1 MRDTDRTWAEID
13 IGAITGNMKAMKA
26 KLDPGTL
33 FLGVVKSDAYG
44 HGAVPVAKALEE
56 NGCDYLA
63 VATLGEA
70 VELRD
75 AKIRLPILILGFT
88 DPSCAGVLAEKDITQ
103 AVSSLEMAREL
114 SENAVKL
121 NKTVKIHLAL
131 DTGMGRFGA
140 VCHDG
145 RDAAEEYCEI
155 LKLPG
160 LFPEGVFTHFAVSDE
175 PWGGEFTRA
184 QYEAFTAQT
193 EKLENLSGVRFKIKH
208 CANSGAMVNYT
219 HTQLNMVRPGI
230 ALYGCFPGADRQGIA
245 LKETMELK
253 TRIAQVKELL
263 PGDTVSYGRTFTA
276 DRKMKIAVLQ
286 IGYADGL
293 HRAGSGKAEYLLRGK
308 RIKQIGRI
316 CMDLC
321 MADVS
326 EVPEAE
332 PGDVVTI
339 FGRDGDAFISVEEAA
354 LAAGTISYEIMCSV
368 SKRVPRI
375 YK

>member
-13 IGAITGNMKAMKA
+13 IGAIIRNMKAMKA

-63 VATLGEA
+63 VATVGEA

-75 AKIRLPILILGFT
+75 AKIGLPILILGYT
-88 DPSCAGVLAEKDITQ
+88 DPSYAGVLA
-103 AVSSLEMAREL
+103 V

-175 PWGGEFTRA
+175 PRGGEFTRA

-193 EKLENLSGVRFKIKH
+193 EELEKLSGVRFKIKH

-230 ALYGCFPGADRQGIA
+230 ALYGCFPGSDRQGIA
-245 LKETMELK
+245 LNETMELK

-326 EVPEAE
+326 EVPEAK

-339 FGRDGDAFISVEEAA
+339 FGKDGDAFISVEEAA
-354 LAAGTISYEIMCSV
+354 AAAGTISYEIMCSV

>member
-1 MRDTDRTWAEID
+1 MRETDRTWAEID
-13 IGAITGNMKAMKA
+13 IKAIIDNMRAMRA

-44 HGAVPVAKALEE
+44 HGAVPVSKALEA

-70 VELRD
+70 LELREAD
-75 AKIRLPILILGFT
+75 IGLPILILGYT
-88 DPSCAGVLAEKDITQ
+88 DPAYADVLADKDITQ
-103 AVSSLEMAREL
+103 AVSSLSMAREM
-114 SENAVKL
+114 SGNAEKL
-121 NKTVKIHLAL
+121 GKTVKIHLAM
-131 DTGMGRFGA
+131 DSGMGRFGA
-140 VCHDG
+140 ICHDG
-145 RDAAEEYCEI
+145 RDATEEYAAI

-160 LFPEGVFTHFAVSDE
+160 LYPEGVFTHFAVSDE

-193 EKLENLSGVRFKIKH
+193 EELEKLSGVRFKIKH

-219 HTQLNMVRPGI
+219 QTQLNMVRPGI
-230 ALYGCFPGADRQGIA
+230 ALYGCFPGADRQGIV
-245 LKETMELK
+245 LRETMELK

-276 DRKMKIAVLQ
+276 DRKMRIAVLQ

-293 HRAGSGKAEYLLRGK
+293 HRVGSGKAEYLLRGK

-321 MADVS
+321 MADVT
-326 EVPEAE
+326 EVPEAK
-332 PGDVVTI
+332 PGDIVTI
-339 FGRDGDAFISVEEAA
+339 FGRDGDAFVSVEEAA
-354 LAAGTISYEIMCSV
+354 AAAGTISYEIMCSV